1 MKDTHTKT
9 EGIYTITGKRWTK
22 AGHDRMYITIDIEKD
37 GHSYKE
43 LSKAAVGCLCGGDWW
58 IDMTTGD
65 VMHKEIPSKV
75 SSWHVTAIEKLCAEM
90 YTDLVADAQEAIV
103 EPKRI
108 MMTEEMAEDMGD
120 MVAWDRAQ
128 MDTADDVYEG
138 GSTVGVS
145 YADLMVTYDVMDL
158 VADAQEAPKS
168 RIIKSVDDL
177 ESWDIDNLKIMI
189 HRWIMDT
196 DYATDEDDAKRWD
209 LTLTILKDLIKA
221 GVYDM
226 CAPKAGKNFIK
237 DLIKKYT
244 SKTEDTQIDA
254 NYLKEAKK
262 RLIEKFE
269 HFDDHKEIEVYF
281 SDESPKK
288 FDNKVKLIQH
298 FYKFFQDFYSS
309 MEYTLQNKIE
319 GKTPYDSF
327 VFDVLRHYD
336 FYEV

>member
-1 MKDTHTKT
+1 MKNTDTKT

-103 EPKRI
+103 EPKSI

-138 GSTVGVS
+138 GSTVGMS

-168 RIIKSVDDL
+168 RIIKSIDDL

-196 DYATDEDDAKRWD
+196 DYATDEDDSKRWD
-209 LTLTILKDLIKA
+209 LTLIILKDLIKA

-244 SKTEDTQIDA
+244 EYQKDRQNCEKVCENFWLSHTKDLHDELTFISTEAGYVGVIFTEFCDEVFTYISEYPQKDIMQ
-254 NYLKEAKK
+254 YIK
-262 RLIEKFE
+262 RT
-269 HFDDHKEIEVYF
+269 
-281 SDESPKK
+281 
-288 FDNKVKLIQH
+288 
-298 FYKFFQDFYSS
+298 
-309 MEYTLQNKIE
+309 YT
-319 GKTPYDSF
+319 
-327 VFDVLRHYD
+327 VA
-336 FYEV
+336 